1 MTMTSMLQK
10 KDQLVEQQ
18 KMT

>member
-1 MTMTSMLQK
+1 MTSLLQK